1 MPECGVTFRCA
12 RVGSGRMRRVRVLLA
27 PDSFGGTLT
36 AAEAA
41 EALARGW
48 RVARPDDDLVLQ
60 PLSDGG
66 PGFLD
71 ALPGT
76 RVTAL
81 VEDPLARPTL
91 ATYLLDGTTAYVEAA
106 QAAGLHLL
114 EPEERDPGVT
124 TSYGVG
130 QLVAAAV
137 EAGATRVVVG
147 LGGTATNDGGAG
159 LLAALGLGREDAQG
173 GRLEPGGLAL
183 ARAARLVGVPTEV
196 ELVAATDVDNPLLG
210 PHGATAVF
218 GPQKG
223 ASPEQVAHLEAALA
237 HWADVVE
244 AHLGVRVRDAP
255 GAGAAGGLGFAL
267 LALGA
272 TRVSGL
278 DVVARAVGLDEL
290 VAGTDLVVTG
300 EGRLDGQSTRGK
312 VVAGVAR
319 LAQEHAVPCVAVAGE
334 VLLGRREAGAAGLA
348 DTYALVD
355 HAPERART
363 DAAAVVSEVAQEVA
377 RRWSVAH

>member
-1 MPECGVTFRCA
+1 
-12 RVGSGRMRRVRVLLA
+12 MRRVRVLLA

-41 EALARGW
+41 EALAAGW
-48 RVARPDDDLVLQ
+48 RAVRPTDELVLQ

-81 VEDPLARPTL
+81 VDDPLGRPTL
-91 ATYLLDGTTAYVEAA
+91 AALVLDGSTAYVEAA

-114 EPEERDPGVT
+114 DPRERDPAVA

-130 QLVAAAV
+130 ELVRTAV
-137 EAGATRVVVG
+137 EAGATRGVVG

-159 LLAALGLGREDAQG
+159 LLAALGVLTPELRDLGVVPLRE
-173 GRLEPGGLAL
+173 
-183 ARAARLVGVPTEV
+183 GVAGPAEVAGV
-196 ELVAATDVDNPLLG
+196 ELVVASDVDSPLLG
-210 PHGATAVF
+210 EHGATRVF

-223 ASPEQVAHLEAALA
+223 ATPEQVEQLEAAMGR
-237 HWADVVE
+237 WADAVE

-272 TRVSGL
+272 ARVPGL
-278 DVVARAVGLDEL
+278 DVVARAVGLDQL
-290 VAGTDLVVTG
+290 VAGADLVVTG

-312 VVAGVAR
+312 VVAGVAA
-319 LAQEHAVPCVAVAGE
+319 LALAHGVPCVAVAGE

-348 DTYALVD
+348 ATYALVD
-355 HAPERART
+355 HAPDRARS

-377 RRWSVAH
+377 RRWGVAH